1 MPQCKH
7 MVFVVSNEIQF
18 SIDLVAS
25 DGNRHRRMY
34 GNHLICD
41 AFAFSAIG
49 GKSSSKYTKTLY
61 YVTYF
66 NFPLGGCVRVCV
78 CVSRLTISRSEFAI
92 LNTVIIF

>member
-25 DGNRHRRMY
+25 D

-66 NFPLGGCVRVCV
+66 NFPLGGCACV